1 MLWIIAGSLWKVVR
15 KFVVVGS
22 CLVGFYGIAGVFW
35 VIAKWLLGDLLGC
48 CGILLGGCRG
58 VVGGC

>member
-1 MLWIIAGSLWKVVR
+1 VLWIIAGSLWKVAR

-22 CLVGFYGIAGVFW
+22 CLVGFYGIAGVFR

-48 CGILLGGCRG
+48 CE
-58 VVGGC
+58 